1 VNFELLVLLVLAFC
15 AGGLTNALLS
25 AGRVQTLRS
34 VAAEQRQLI
43 MDQTKTLA
51 GMQRLNDALKLN
63 TQLTA
68 AKCYG
73 TDI

>member
-1 VNFELLVLLVLAFC
+1 MNWPRLIALTAAFC
-15 AGGLTNALLS
+15 AGGMCDALLS
-25 AGRVQTLRS
+25 AGRVQTNRQIM
-34 VAAEQRQLI
+34 AAQRQLI

-73 TDI
+73 KDI